1 MTYSRVAR
9 LKAEQQTKLQKQ
21 RYSIRKVSAIG
32 ATSALIGTLSF
43 ASANV
48 QADEATSADASTAL
62 VSKAPSAVS
71 TESDS
76 QPAEATKVTTTAEA
90 VTATP
95 EASSDTGTTTEEPQS
110 TSSET
115 TTAGQDT
122 DKVSAATSEN
132 QAATETTQPVEDNS
146 SVTTDSATVAKATD
160 ESDGSGSVASTK
172 SSTITTAA
180 SQSDAA
186 KSNSTVDTGSLDA
199 ELVLSRLN
207 DKVRGVV
214 SSGLS
219 TDEILKLTDEQI
231 DTLNKIDFTDNRVV
245 GTGTSLTYK
254 NLKDIVATF
263 LKQDSR
269 YAIPY
274 FKADTIVN
282 MPAMNTVD
290 AQTMEKEELDIWD
303 SWPVQDAVTGVVSN
317 WNGYQLVVAMAGAA
331 NKNSNHIY
339 FLYNEY
345 GNNDFANWRNA
356 GPIFGYNAIADEQ
369 QWSGSATVNSDGS
382 IQLFYTKND
391 TSEGKLNWQRLAT
404 ATLNLAVENGQVVIK
419 SVDNDHQLFA
429 GDGYHYQNYQQFS
442 ATYNDDLNHDGDA
455 DRTDN
460 YTLRDPH
467 VIEVDG
473 SRYLVFEA
481 NTGTENYQGE
491 NQIYTWANYGG
502 DDHFNI
508 SSLLNVTG
516 NKDLHKLASWAN
528 GAIGIL
534 KLDDN
539 EKNPSVSQVYTP
551 LMTSHMVTDEVE
563 RPSVVKLGDKY
574 YLFTA
579 SRINKSSDAEGTV
592 AARKAVGDDVVMLG
606 FVSDSLMG
614 SYKRL
619 NGSGVVLTAS
629 VPADW
634 RTSTYSYYAV
644 PVEGST
650 NKVLITAYMTNR
662 GGIAGAE
669 NKSTWAPSF
678 LVQINDDGT
687 TEVLPYMTNQ
697 GDWIWDDSSNTLKHV
712 GDNNNSR
719 LPNEDYTVDWYT
731 VGNYGLPPH
740 HYNNTTVPVTP
751 TEPSTPDVPTTP
763 TTPNTPDV
771 PTTPTTPNTPDV
783 PTTPTTP
790 NTPGVSTT
798 PSTPTRGGGH
808 INPGIPVD
816 APVVSAATLPATGDS
831 QSAAAILGFAILS
844 SMATYVAYSGYKRK
858 YNR

>member
-132 QAATETTQPVEDNS
+132 QAATETAQPVEDNS

-207 DKVRGVV
+207 DKVRGVL

-331 NKNSNHIY
+331 NKNSNHI
-339 FLYNEY
+339 
-345 GNNDFANWRNA
+345 
-356 GPIFGYNAIADEQ
+356 
-369 QWSGSATVNSDGS
+369 
-382 IQLFYTKND
+382 
-391 TSEGKLNWQRLAT
+391 
-404 ATLNLAVENGQVVIK
+404 
-419 SVDNDHQLFA
+419 
-429 GDGYHYQNYQQFS
+429 
-442 ATYNDDLNHDGDA
+442 
-455 DRTDN
+455 
-460 YTLRDPH
+460 
-467 VIEVDG
+467 
-473 SRYLVFEA
+473 
-481 NTGTENYQGE
+481 
-491 NQIYTWANYGG
+491 
-502 DDHFNI
+502 
-508 SSLLNVTG
+508 
-516 NKDLHKLASWAN
+516 
-528 GAIGIL
+528 
-534 KLDDN
+534 
-539 EKNPSVSQVYTP
+539 
-551 LMTSHMVTDEVE
+551 
-563 RPSVVKLGDKY
+563 
-574 YLFTA
+574 
-579 SRINKSSDAEGTV
+579 
-592 AARKAVGDDVVMLG
+592 
-606 FVSDSLMG
+606 
-614 SYKRL
+614 
-619 NGSGVVLTAS
+619 
-629 VPADW
+629 
-634 RTSTYSYYAV
+634 
-644 PVEGST
+644 
-650 NKVLITAYMTNR
+650 
-662 GGIAGAE
+662 
-669 NKSTWAPSF
+669 
-678 LVQINDDGT
+678 
-687 TEVLPYMTNQ
+687 
-697 GDWIWDDSSNTLKHV
+697 
-712 GDNNNSR
+712 
-719 LPNEDYTVDWYT
+719 
-731 VGNYGLPPH
+731 
-740 HYNNTTVPVTP
+740 
-751 TEPSTPDVPTTP
+751 
-763 TTPNTPDV
+763 
-771 PTTPTTPNTPDV
+771 
-783 PTTPTTP
+783 
-790 NTPGVSTT
+790 
-798 PSTPTRGGGH
+798 
-808 INPGIPVD
+808 
-816 APVVSAATLPATGDS
+816 
-831 QSAAAILGFAILS
+831 
-844 SMATYVAYSGYKRK
+844 
-858 YNR
+858 